1 VSPNEALNIIEVQ
14 GRGYMKA
21 TKEPKDTIVMVP
33 IDPVEEHAKRK
44 MVPLPQLPRAGVE
57 PYGFQ

>member
-33 IDPVEEHAKRK
+33 IDPVASARK
-44 MVPLPQLPRAGVE
+44 WSHK
-57 PYGFQ
+57 